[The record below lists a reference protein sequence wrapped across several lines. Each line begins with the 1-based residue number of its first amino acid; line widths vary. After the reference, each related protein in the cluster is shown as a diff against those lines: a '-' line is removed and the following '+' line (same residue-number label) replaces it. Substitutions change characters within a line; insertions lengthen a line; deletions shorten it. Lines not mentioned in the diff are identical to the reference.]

1 MTLFVFIVYTFI
13 SNSRESLNMVT
24 PAMQLASKIPD
35 TQVQLWATAL
45 LKDLYDSGSAKQA
58 EAIQMHN
65 QFSQILL
72 NDQYQAL
79 HLNEHGYINVSQML
93 RIY

>member
-1 MTLFVFIVYTFI
+1 
-13 SNSRESLNMVT
+13 MVT

-79 HLNEHGYINVSQML
+79 HLNEHGYINVSQFVVDFFYIFSSFHSL
-93 RIY
+93 PTDSGIANVD